1 MRGAYDAGRL
11 SPMSELV
18 TLLDDDREV
27 ELRATPRS
35 DTFFVPADELERV
48 TGWALKPE
56 GFCRADV
63 CVPVRDRNALVADDG
78 LDLRAFA
85 GALGRPVALEPDAG
99 VAVLGEA
106 PTTLRGDLESLV
118 APAFTLPD
126 LDGHPVSLSDFDGRK
141 RLLFAW
147 ASW

>member
-1 MRGAYDAGRL
+1 
-11 SPMSELV
+11 MSERV
-18 TLLDDDREV
+18 TLLDDDE
-27 ELRATPRS
+27 ELEMRATPRAG
-35 DTFFVPADELERV
+35 TFFAEADELERV

-56 GFCRADV
+56 GLCRADV
-63 CVPVRDRNALVADDG
+63 CVPVRDRDTLGTDDG

-85 GALGRPVALEPDAG
+85 AALGRPVALEPDAG
-99 VAVLGEA
+99 LAVLGEA
-106 PTTLRGDLESLV
+106 PAALRGDLDSLV

-126 LDGHPVSLSDFDGRK
+126 LDGRPVSLSDFDGRK